1 MLFNQGLRIFLQFTL
16 KLSCT
21 VFLYEI
27 DTILKVATNINTVLL
42 HLNEGNSNVP
52 NPVTRTLFIFL
63 SKLSQCSRRTLGE
76 KNIHLRDRDT
86 IPPVRR
92 SAIFRMH
99 DLFVYIFISI
109 VSPRTL
115 FVQHL
120 SSCWRVSHDVRKKVL
135 PSIWRQLD
143 ADSRRVGPCR
153 QNVRRRRYAVNEIVP

>member
-1 MLFNQGLRIFLQFTL
+1 MLFNQGLRIFLQITL

-76 KNIHLRDRDT
+76 KN
-86 IPPVRR
+86 
-92 SAIFRMH
+92 
-99 DLFVYIFISI
+99 
-109 VSPRTL
+109 
-115 FVQHL
+115 
-120 SSCWRVSHDVRKKVL
+120 
-135 PSIWRQLD
+135 
-143 ADSRRVGPCR
+143 G
-153 QNVRRRRYAVNEIVP
+153 RRRGRGAGPPGRRGAGGRGRERF